1 MGNRWVINRTR
12 WHDDDDDDDDD
23 DAVCCLLFVVCCGE
37 DNNTLPQV
45 KFWRAPLIP
54 RFVPEFPPDAG
65 SL

>member
-1 MGNRWVINRTR
+1 MGNRWVITRNRR
-12 WHDDDDDDDDD
+12 QDDEDD

-37 DNNTLPQV
+37 DPGTLPQV

>member
-1 MGNRWVINRTR
+1 
-12 WHDDDDDDDDD
+12 
-23 DAVCCLLFVVCCGE
+23 
-37 DNNTLPQV
+37 LPQV